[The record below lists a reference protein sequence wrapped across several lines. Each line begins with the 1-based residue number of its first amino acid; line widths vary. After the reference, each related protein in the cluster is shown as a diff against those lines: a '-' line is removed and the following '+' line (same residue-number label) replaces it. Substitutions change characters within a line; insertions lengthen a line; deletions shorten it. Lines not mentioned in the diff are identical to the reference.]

1 MTAAAAIDIGTNSLR
16 LLVVDG
22 DHQRRRT
29 RIAGLGRGL
38 DVTGHLAP
46 KGRQR
51 ALEILSEYRAEMDAA
66 GVDWF
71 RAVMTAVGRRASDAR
86 DFCQEA
92 AAILGEE
99 PQIISG
105 VEEARL
111 SYAGAIGDLDGGD
124 WTVVDIGGG
133 STEIVGPAGAESFDV
148 GSVVLTDA
156 YLTERPASSD
166 DLEAARSHALEVIR
180 TTPVGGQVVGVAGTW
195 TSLAGMLLG
204 LEPYDPDQAHH
215 TWVDRSQ
222 IDEWTGRL
230 AAMDLESTARIPG
243 LEPARA
249 PVILGG
255 VIVAGATLDVLGVD
269 RALVSEKDLLD
280 GIVEELLES
289 GRPDGRV
296 P

>member
-1 MTAAAAIDIGTNSLR
+1 APRGMGRTSSHRRSRWRSTGRQVPPRPLRRHRGREREPGRRPGCILDRTARLHHPLRGGWRTESGLVASPVTAAAAIDIGTNSLR

-156 YLTERPASSD
+156 YLTERPASPD
-166 DLEAARSHALEVIR
+166 DLEAARSH
-180 TTPVGGQVVGVAGTW
+180 
-195 TSLAGMLLG
+195 
-204 LEPYDPDQAHH
+204 
-215 TWVDRSQ
+215 
-222 IDEWTGRL
+222 
-230 AAMDLESTARIPG
+230 
-243 LEPARA
+243 
-249 PVILGG
+249 
-255 VIVAGATLDVLGVD
+255 
-269 RALVSEKDLLD
+269 
-280 GIVEELLES
+280 
-289 GRPDGRV
+289 
-296 P
+296 